1 MFKEIS
7 YEPCHLNF
15 PEKIVNG
22 NKEFDACDTFAL
34 FQDFVGQIQPNSTF
48 SGTEYLI
55 IAQRYQSRPY
65 KRNPDLNKPLGY
77 IIPDYEVNSNLGKW
91 KAYLHTHTFG
101 VLLAMPLVDV
111 LTDDVEQNRLLLLK
125 AAKKMGLQPQYED
138 GTEFNRFN
146 NEVIFVMEQNS
157 LKDIY
162 ILGCPNNARKGA
174 KNAEYHGRSLVS
186 LSQKADIITATDIDY
201 QIKQGHFVLLSSYPQ
216 EKQPALREW
225 AEKMVSPFGRVGL
238 GNRVLSIY
246 FTGDKWSVF
255 NHHAHERELAFLGA
269 FDSVSSLREK
279 LFQECSYLQKKAT
292 PKYKGGAYN
301 FASIVERIPTPNVQA
316 EYQSLL
322 S

>member
-1 MFKEIS
+1 MFDNIFKKVS
-7 YEPCHLNF
+7 YDPCHLNF

-22 NKEFDACDTFAL
+22 NKEFDACNVFAL

-162 ILGCPNNARKGA
+162 ING
-174 KNAEYHGRSLVS
+174 
-186 LSQKADIITATDIDY
+186 
-201 QIKQGHFVLLSSYPQ
+201 
-216 EKQPALREW
+216 
-225 AEKMVSPFGRVGL
+225 
-238 GNRVLSIY
+238 
-246 FTGDKWSVF
+246 
-255 NHHAHERELAFLGA
+255 
-269 FDSVSSLREK
+269 
-279 LFQECSYLQKKAT
+279 
-292 PKYKGGAYN
+292 
-301 FASIVERIPTPNVQA
+301 
-316 EYQSLL
+316 
-322 S
+322 